1 MDSKKRQTARSSI
14 SVAPVCPPR
23 KRKRHH
29 AAGWAHGRRKRS
41 ARSVT
46 SPRSHIASQGACVS
60 LDAFHRRRTG
70 KKSGVASVSAD
81 AHARWASAARNE
93 CFGRRE
99 VPSRLADTKGRLP
112 GVRVVRWFSEWM
124 HRRDVDACCGHAV
137 TEWAGSSGYAKFYT
151 LLIFW
156 VFIL

>member
-1 MDSKKRQTARSSI
+1 VDSKKRQTARSSI

-46 SPRSHIASQGACVS
+46 SPRSQIASQGACVS

-81 AHARWASAARNE
+81 ALTHTPAGRPRHGTNASAA
-93 CFGRRE
+93 GRF
-99 VPSRLADTKGRLP
+99 LAAWPTRKVGFQEL
-112 GVRVVRWFSEWM
+112 GWFAGSASGCTAEM
-124 HRRDVDACCGHAV
+124 LTPVAV
-137 TEWAGSSGYAKFYT
+137 TP
-151 LLIFW
+151 
-156 VFIL
+156 